1 MILYTH
7 STIENIGQTESGENV
22 WHVEFK
28 DDRQQTIQKA
38 LVNDI
43 EADIF
48 IKTGAR
54 NLTDKNK
61 KA

>member
-28 DDRQQTIQKA
+28 DDRQQVVHRA
-38 LVNDI
+38 LLSDN

-48 IKTGAR
+48 IKTGAKD
-54 NLTDKNK
+54 LTSKTK